1 MSDTN
6 NKKNAAILY
15 ADLKRSVW
23 GTRSYL
29 ADRLAGRSVLER
41 TISRLEQANRLDEI
55 IVFCPGEQQEQV
67 RELIGQTTAIIKD
80 LTESVPLSK
89 RMPNRKWAMNSWR
102 GGIREATWFDEQ
114 AFTAEMVLYARERE
128 IYTAMSVACEAVV
141 VDPELTDALLEH
153 HHEHGDAMRFTFTQ
167 AGPGLCGGAYR
178 MDLLHELVLTG
189 GYIGDLLRYDP
200 ATPHADY
207 IVQECNYKV
216 DPELYT
222 TQFRYIA
229 DTRRSFVALENLV
242 MKAGDDFQ
250 QWDAKRI
257 VAELEQSCPGP
268 DILPREVEMEI
279 TTEPSLR
286 ISGYPHRV
294 DSVEHP
300 ERQRMSLAC
309 FEKIV
314 EQLGEYDDICLTIG
328 GFGEPLS
335 HLELTAMIDS
345 AKAAGILGINI
356 ETDGQLLR
364 GDLADALSG
373 SKVDVISVYLDADDG
388 EIYHEVKGKDCFDEV
403 VGQLEAFIEKTKDA
417 GPMILPHLVKTRRT
431 MAQMEAFFDRWLKKC
446 DGAVIVGYNDFTG
459 QIEDKSVMDMASPQR
474 SACRRLSGSM
484 TILADGSVTICG
496 QDFKGS
502 CATGNVNEKSIKEL
516 WRSQALEELRAAHR
530 QRNFAMN
537 ELCGKCKEW
546 HR

>member
-15 ADLKRSVW
+15 ADLNRSVW

-67 RELIGQTTAIIKD
+67 RELIGQTTAIVKG
-80 LTESVPLSK
+80 LTEPVPLSK
-89 RMPNRKWAMNSWR
+89 HIPGRKWAMNSWR
-102 GGIREATWFDEQ
+102 GGIREATQFDEQ

-128 IYTAMSVACEAVV
+128 IYTALSVACEAVV
-141 VDPELTDALLEH
+141 VDPKLTDALLEH

-178 MDLLHELVLTG
+178 LDLLHELVLTG
-189 GYIGDLLRYDP
+189 AYIGDLLRYDP

-229 DTRRSFVALENLV
+229 DTRRSFGALENLV
-242 MKAGDDFQ
+242 TKAGDSFQ
-250 QWDAKRI
+250 QWDAKQI
-257 VAELEQSCPGP
+257 VAELEQSCPAP
-268 DILPREVEMEI
+268 DILPREVEIEI

-286 ISGYPHRV
+286 IGGYPHRV
-294 DSVEHP
+294 DSEHP
-300 ERQRMSLAC
+300 QRQMMSLAC
-309 FEKIV
+309 FKKIV
-314 EQLGEYDDICLTIG
+314 EQLGAYDDICLTIG

-335 HLELTAMIDS
+335 HPELMAMIEA

-356 ETDGQLLR
+356 ETDGQLLK
-364 GDLADALSG
+364 GDLAESLSR

-403 VGQLEAFIEKTKDA
+403 VGQLEDFIEKTKDA
-417 GPMILPHLVKTRRT
+417 GPMILPHLVKTRQT
-431 MAQMEAFFDRWLKKC
+431 MAQMEAFYDRWLKSC
-446 DGAVIVGYNDFTG
+446 DGAVIVGYKDFAG
-459 QIEDKSVMDMASPQR
+459 QLEDKSVMDMAPPQR

-484 TILADGSVTICG
+484 TILADGGVTICG

-516 WRSQALEELRAAHR
+516 WCSQALEELRAAHR
-530 QRNFAMN
+530 QRNFGMN

>member
-6 NKKNAAILY
+6 DKKNAAILY

-29 ADRLAGRSVLER
+29 TDRLAGRSVLER
-41 TISRLEQANRLDEI
+41 TISRLEQVNRLDEI
-55 IVFCPGEQQEQV
+55 IVFCPDEQQEQV
-67 RELIGQTTAIIKD
+67 RELIGQTAAIVKG
-80 LTESVPLSK
+80 LVEPVPVSK
-89 RMPNRKWAMNSWR
+89 CMPGRKWAMNSWR
-102 GGIREATWFDEQ
+102 GGIREASQFDEQ
-114 AFTAEMVLYARERE
+114 AFTAEMVQYVRERE
-128 IYTAMSVACEAVV
+128 IYTALSVAGEAVV
-141 VDPELTDALLEH
+141 VDPKLIDSLLEH

-178 MDLLHELVLTG
+178 LDLLHELVLTRA
-189 GYIGDLLRYDP
+189 YIGDLLRYDP

-229 DTRRSFVALENLV
+229 DNQRSFLALERLIEKTDSNLENCN
-242 MKAGDDFQ
+242 
-250 QWDAKRI
+250 AKQI
-257 VAELEQSCPGP
+257 VASMEEHRRET
-268 DILPREVEMEI
+268 DILPREVEIEI

-294 DSVEHP
+294 DSEHP
-300 ERQRMSLAC
+300 KRQRMSLAC
-309 FEKIV
+309 FKKIV

-335 HLELTAMIDS
+335 HPELMAMIEA

-356 ETDGQLLR
+356 ETDGRLLK
-364 GDLADALSG
+364 GDLAEALSG
-373 SKVDVISVYLDADDG
+373 SEVDVLSVYLDADSG
-388 EIYHEVKGKDCFDEV
+388 ELYHEVKGKNCFDEV
-403 VGQLEAFIEKTKDA
+403 VGQLEAFIEKTNDA
-417 GPMILPHLVKTRRT
+417 GPMILPHLVKTRQT
-431 MAQMEAFFDRWLKKC
+431 MAQMETFYDRWLKKC
-446 DGAVIVGYNDFTG
+446 GGAVIVGYNDFAG
-459 QIEDKSVMDMASPQR
+459 QIEDKSVMDMTPPQR
-474 SACRRLSGSM
+474 LACRRLLHSIS
-484 TILADGSVTICG
+484 ILADGGVTICG
-496 QDFKGS
+496 QDFMGS
-502 CATGNVNEKSIKEL
+502 CTVGNVNEKSIKEL
-516 WRSQALEELRAAHR
+516 WRSRELEELRAAHR
-530 QRNFAMN
+530 QCNFGMN

>member
-1 MSDTN
+1 MSNAN

-15 ADLKRSVW
+15 ADLKRNVW

-29 ADRLAGRSVLER
+29 TDRLAGRSVLER

-55 IVFCPGEQQEQV
+55 IVFCPDEQQEQV
-67 RELIGQTTAIIKD
+67 RELIGQTTAIVKG
-80 LTESVPLSK
+80 LTEPVPLSK
-89 RMPNRKWAMNSWR
+89 HIPGRKWAMDSWR
-102 GGIREATWFDEQ
+102 GGIREATLFDEQ
-114 AFTAEMVLYARERE
+114 AFTAEMVLYARERK
-128 IYTAMSVACEAVV
+128 IYTALSVACEAVV
-141 VDPELTDALLEH
+141 IDPKLTDALLEH

-189 GYIGDLLRYDP
+189 AYIGDLLRYDP

-222 TQFRYIA
+222 TRFRYIA
-229 DTRRSFVALENLV
+229 DTRRSFVALENFV
-242 MKAGDDFQ
+242 IRAGNDFQ

-257 VAELEQSCPGP
+257 VTELEQQYQAP
-268 DILPREVEMEI
+268 DILPHEVEIEI

-286 ISGYPHRV
+286 ISGYPHRA
-294 DSVEHP
+294 DSEHP
-300 ERQRMSLAC
+300 QRQMMSLAC

-314 EQLGEYDDICLTIG
+314 RQLGEYDDVCLTIG

-335 HLELTAMIDS
+335 HPELMAMIEV

-364 GDLADALSG
+364 GDLAEALSG

-388 EIYHEVKGKDCFDEV
+388 EIYHKVKGKDCFDGV
-403 VGQLEAFIEKTKDA
+403 VGQLEAFIEKTKNA

-431 MAQMEAFFDRWLKKC
+431 MAQMEAFYDRWLKSC
-446 DGAVIVGYNDFTG
+446 DGAVIVGYNDFAG
-459 QIEDKSVMDMASPQR
+459 QIEDKAVMDMASPQR

-484 TILADGSVTICG
+484 TILADGCVTICG

-502 CATGNVNEKSIKEL
+502 CAIGNVNEKSIKEL
-516 WRSQALEELRAAHR
+516 WRSQALEKLRAAHR
-530 QRNFAMN
+530 QRNFGVN